1 MKQLNSS
8 NFEDTIAK
16 DKVALVDFFAPW
28 CGPCRMLEPILSDI
42 AAEMGDNA
50 PLYKLNVDEAQD
62 IAAKY
67 NVFSIPTMIFFKGG
81 KVADVSSGILSK
93 DAIKGKLKALGL

>member
-8 NFEDTIAK
+8 NFEETIAK
-16 DKVALVDFFAPW
+16 EKVVLVDFFAPW
-28 CGPCRMLEPILSDI
+28 CGPCRMLEPVLADI
-42 AAEMGDNA
+42 ASEIGEDA
-50 PLYKLNVDEAQD
+50 PIYKVNVDEAQD
-62 IAAKY
+62 VASKY